1 MYTTIKVSTTLK
13 AMLDNMKMSASESYE
28 DVIQDLV
35 EDHMT
40 VRPEV
45 LARIKEGIEDA
56 KAGKTISLAEIKA
69 KYKR

>member
-45 LARIKEGIEDA
+45 LKQLEKS
-56 KAGKTISLAEIKA
+56 KADLKKGKYITLAEMKA